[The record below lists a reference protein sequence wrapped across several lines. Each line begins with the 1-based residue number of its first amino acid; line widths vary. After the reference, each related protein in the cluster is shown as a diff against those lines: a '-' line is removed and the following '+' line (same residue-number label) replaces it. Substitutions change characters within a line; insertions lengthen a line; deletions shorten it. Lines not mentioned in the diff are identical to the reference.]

1 MYSPRH
7 LPVLSLEDVTA
18 NFEQLKSLLGDL
30 VGEEPTSAFVR
41 AVEERSKPGP
51 WNALEAVSASLKP
64 LANAETPMV
73 RIEAFGTRAFLR
85 GVYEATAEI
94 TAGTVV
100 FKVPALYRP
109 RNEVFPSATIFTSA
123 ANVATRWR
131 IKTNGEVELNV
142 TVKSTGNLFLD
153 GLSWNLT

>member
-18 NFEQLKSLLGDL
+18 NFEQLKELLGEL
-30 VGEEPTSAFVR
+30 IGGEPSSTLIR

-73 RIEAFGTRAFLR
+73 RIEASGARAFLR
-85 GVYEATAEI
+85 GAYEATAEI
-94 TAGTVV
+94 AGGTMV

-142 TVKSTGNLFLD
+142 TVKSTGILFLD

>member
-1 MYSPRH
+1 MASFPH
-7 LPVLSLEDVTA
+7 LPVTDFPGVTR
-18 NFEQLKSLLGDL
+18 NFETLLPL
-30 VGEEPTSAFVR
+30 LNASEEPAKR
-41 AVEERSKPGP
+41 RSGSGESTGP
-51 WNALEAVSASLKP
+51 WSALEAVSASLK
-64 LANAETPMV
+64 AVAGAETPGV
-73 RIEAFGTRAFLR
+73 RMEASGTRVFLR

-94 TAGTVV
+94 TAGAIV
-100 FKVPALYRP
+100 FKVPAAVRAKA
-109 RNEVFPSATIFTSA
+109 EVFPSGTVYTSA